1 MTHKENLKNVNI
13 PNQSSDDQKEV
24 DITAPCD
31 PLSPDYPWVPCGLTE
46 KEAKELKNKK

>member
-1 MTHKENLKNVNI
+1 MAYKKNLKNSNI
-13 PNQSSDDQKEV
+13 SNQSLDEEKEIDV
-24 DITAPCD
+24 TAPCN